1 MATGRIDLGKRGEDI
16 ACRFLKERNQQ
27 ILERNYRKG
36 HLEIDII
43 TKDEKGIHFVEV
55 KSMTGTTMEVTPQDK
70 VDQLKQKRIATVATR
85 YLQTSKDIEL
95 SGNEEVSFDVIAI
108 VFDGDRTNIE
118 YFPQAFI
125 PLYF

>member
-16 ACRFLKERNQQ
+16 ACRFLKERNHQ

-108 VFDGDRTNIE
+108 VFDGDKTNIE